1 MTMVAGS
8 RVDRNAGLRRS
19 TNSRDAVVNFEAA
32 DHASHIFTTET
43 HIKNQP

>member
-1 MTMVAGS
+1 MAMVAGS